1 MAEADFQVPEG
12 YSYEFGGENEDRVE
26 AFESLRGPFFL
37 GGALIYLILMFQF
50 FDLKQP
56 LIIMGTI
63 PLSFIGVILGL
74 KLTGYPLGFMAMM
87 GAVSLMGIVVN
98 NGIVLLDYINVLKRE
113 GMETMEAV
121 KEASTARLRPI
132 MIGMITTVIG
142 LVPMGIRGGS
152 LWAPLAY
159 TIIFGLLVSSVLT
172 VLVIPASFVAFENK
186 KKKAKEAQ
194 A

>member
-1 MAEADFQVPEG
+1 MKDLKCQKVP
-12 YSYEFGGENEDRVE
+12 YEFGGENEDRVE

-37 GGALIYLILMFQF
+37 GAALIYLILMFQF

-74 KLTGYPLGFMAMM
+74 KITGYPIGFMAMM

-98 NGIVLLDYINVLKRE
+98 NGIVLLDYINILKRS
-113 GMETMEAV
+113 GMETLDAV
-121 KEASTARLRPI
+121 REASMARLRPI
-132 MIGMITTVIG
+132 MIGMVTTVIG
-142 LVPMGIRGGS
+142 LVPYGTKGGS

-159 TIIFGLLVSSVLT
+159 AIIFWAYDFFYPNYFSNS
-172 VLVIPASFVAFENK
+172 
-186 KKKAKEAQ
+186 
-194 A
+194 